1 MTLSEVRGEAALDLL
16 ADVMEPASVILDDED
31 VKNAFRANTNRIKT
45 AALVLKKHKKEMLQI
60 LAAVN
65 MTPVEDYRPNPYEV
79 MRSTI
84 NVLSDPGLTDFFG
97 SQVPKK
103 AAVSSG
109 PVSESTEAPKE

>member
-31 VKNAFRANTNRIKT
+31 VKNAFRTNTNRIKT

-65 MTPVEDYRPNPYEV
+65 MVPVEDYKPNPYEILK
-79 MRSTI
+79 STI
-84 NVLSDPGLTDFFG
+84 DVLSDRGLTDFFG
-97 SQVPKK
+97 SQVPKMD
-103 AAVSSG
+103 AVSSG

>member
-31 VKNAFRANTNRIKT
+31 VKDAFRANTNRIKT

-65 MTPVEDYRPNPYEV
+65 MTPIEDYKPNPYEIL
-79 MRSTI
+79 RSTI
-84 NVLSDPGLTDFFG
+84 DVLSDRGLTDFFG
-97 SQVPKK
+97 SQAPKM
-103 AAVSSG
+103 AVESSG
-109 PVSESTEAPKE
+109 PVSVNTEAPRE